1 MKPVNNSYIKIN
13 NNSSIRRWL
22 IPDEEMMKLLVIE
35 QNTEKLLKRQ
45 KKQTKRLVKDK
56 KIKIKKPNV
65 KKFESK
71 FQPLIFFEIEDQFI
85 ATQYLFESSVV

>member
-13 NNSSIRRWL
+13 NKSSIKRWL

-65 KKFESK
+65 KKEQYQK
-71 FQPLIFFEIEDQFI
+71 K
-85 ATQYLFESSVV
+85 YLFCPLFLFKLKVISK